1 MRIGCGSDAD
11 KMPTS
16 AFFADKCGHMRTH
29 ADQNADTCGQTRTK
43 TFPHRYPLSTNS
55 RSSYGT
61 YLRINFEKKSIPRDT
76 LRHTC
81 NFLFFHGR
89 CAMSY

>member
-81 NFLFFHGR
+81 NFQPPDELTI
-89 CAMSY
+89 

>member
-29 ADQNADTCGQTRTK
+29 ADQNADKWEERK
-43 TFPHRYPLSTNS
+43 LHASPS
-55 RSSYGT
+55 
-61 YLRINFEKKSIPRDT
+61 D
-76 LRHTC
+76 
-81 NFLFFHGR
+81 
-89 CAMSY
+89 